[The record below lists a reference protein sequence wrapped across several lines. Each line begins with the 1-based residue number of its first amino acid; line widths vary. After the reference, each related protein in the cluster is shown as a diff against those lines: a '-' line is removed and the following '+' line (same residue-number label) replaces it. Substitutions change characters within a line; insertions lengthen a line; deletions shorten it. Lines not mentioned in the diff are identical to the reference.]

1 MFISFSSLKVN
12 SNENLL
18 DEEIFLI
25 EIYKN
30 KYNFYPCAWSAVKTN
45 NDSKTASSHD
55 ERESHGK
62 SVVSLAVQQVEN
74 FPHF

>member
-1 MFISFSSLKVN
+1 MFISFSALKVN

-30 KYNFYPCAWSAVKTN
+30 KYNFYPCAWSAVKKN
-45 NDSKTASSHD
+45 NDPKNASSHD
-55 ERESHGK
+55 EREAMEK
-62 SVVSLAVQQVEN
+62 VSCL
-74 FPHF
+74 